1 MVQVSI
7 SPDGD
12 DLGVMQVILEGGT
25 WVLQVLA
32 RPEELVTLRSI
43 READWAAR
51 RALRVGTVFG
61 VSVFWAF
68 KDDIVTALVGQDDE
82 TWQIAMT
89 MPVEAVDRLA
99 AMAVDHLPGP
109 EQPEPDPPLPYPG
122 QLEIF

>member
-1 MVQVSI
+1 
-7 SPDGD
+7 
-12 DLGVMQVILEGGT
+12 MQVILEQGT
-25 WVLQVLA
+25 WTLQILA
-32 RPEELVTLRSI
+32 SPEELVMLRSI

-68 KDDIVTALVGQDDE
+68 NDGTVTTLIGHDDE

-89 MPVEAVDRLA
+89 MPVEAVNRLA
-99 AMAVDHLPGP
+99 AMAVNHLPEP
-109 EQPEPDPPLPYPG
+109 REPEPDPLAPYPG